1 MNVMNKTH
9 PHMSFRPRRQSGFS
23 LFEVLITMVVSVI
36 GLMGLAALQ
45 AAGVRS
51 NQSAYHGSQAAVLA
65 YDIAD
70 KMRANTSSIN
80 NYLTSYMTL
89 AQATAAGA
97 QAGCSTTSGCTTAE
111 LAQNDLLE
119 WAAALS
125 ASLPN
130 PTGII
135 TLDGSVYTVTINW
148 DDNRDGTVDASD
160 APFQVSFEP

>member
-1 MNVMNKTH
+1 
-9 PHMSFRPRRQSGFS
+9 MSFRPRQQSGFS

-70 KMRANTSSIN
+70 KMRANTASIN
-80 NYLTSYMTL
+80 NYLTSFMTL

-111 LAQNDLLE
+111 LAQNDLFD
-119 WAAALS
+119 WAAALNANLPS
-125 ASLPN
+125 A
-130 PTGII
+130 TGTIA
-135 TLDGSVYTVTINW
+135 LDGTVYTVTVNW
-148 DDNRDGTVDASD
+148 DDNRDGVVDAADPGFS
-160 APFQVSFEP
+160 VSFQP

>member
-1 MNVMNKTH
+1 MKKTH
-9 PHMSFRPRRQSGFS
+9 KNLHGFVNRQSGFS
-23 LFEVLITMVVSVI
+23 LFEVLITMVVSVV

-70 KMRANTSSIN
+70 KMRANTVSIN

-89 AQATAAGA
+89 AQATAAGV
-97 QAGCSTTSGCTTAE
+97 QTGCKTTTGCTSAE

-119 WAAALS
+119 WAADLNAN
-125 ASLPN
+125 LPS

-135 TLDGSVYTVTINW
+135 TLDGTVYTITVNW
-148 DDNRDGTVDASD
+148 DDNRDGATDADD
-160 APFQVSFEP
+160 APFQVSFQP